1 VNPVGGAP
9 QADTTAGVRAAI
21 LGRPAVRAHV
31 AELAGTVGRSVHD
44 ITVELDADLKE
55 MVATHGGPAGDVFLH
70 IARLFDR
77 TAYRGRIQVDPR
89 QLRALQ
95 DINRRY
101 PVALL
106 PSHRSYI
113 DPVVLASVL
122 QRAGLPP
129 TYKLGGVNVSFWP
142 MGPLGR
148 RAGLIFIRR
157 SFRDD
162 PVYKLALREYVG
174 WLAEHRQNLEWYI
187 EGGRSRT
194 GKLRDPRLGL
204 LAYLVDA
211 VHDGRCDDF
220 VLQPVSIVYDELL
233 DVEEHARSAQGAAKA
248 PESFT
253 RLVSYARAQRGRYSR
268 GDIHVGFGEPISVRE
283 HLTRELTQAAD
294 DADTESASDALPLQ
308 KLAFEVAVRINS
320 VTPITPPALIT
331 MALLWADRAMTVD
344 QLLALLTRYADYVD
358 QRGLP
363 VTCRPIA
370 TRDTVLRGL
379 ASLQRHG
386 VVTRNDHGR
395 EVVYLIQPEQRIA
408 AAYHRNGILHFFVI
422 PAIVDLASSVQGE
435 GGSDDAGLLHDEA
448 LALRDLFK
456 FEFFFEEKREFL
468 AEVDAELAEPER
480 PVTAPF
486 LRPFLE
492 AYWATAEALAAR
504 GDAPVDADTLTA
516 EACGLAEQFLLQARI
531 YSADAVSSSYVDGAV
546 RLADHRGLLEPDA
559 LDTGDDLSARRVE
572 FAQELH
578 TWIRRVRA
586 AQARA
591 AARFMELMRA

>member
-1 VNPVGGAP
+1 M
-9 QADTTAGVRAAI
+9 RAAI
-21 LGRPAVRAHV
+21 LGRPAMRARID
-31 AELAGTVGRSVHD
+31 ELALASGRSVHD
-44 ITVELDADLKE
+44 VGVELDAGLKE

-77 TAYRGRIQVDPR
+77 TAYRGRIQVDAE
-89 QLRALQ
+89 QVRALQ
-95 DINRRY
+95 DLNRRY

-129 TYKLGGVNVSFWP
+129 TYKLGGINVSFWP
-142 MGPLGR
+142 MGPMGR

-187 EGGRSRT
+187 EGGRTRT

-233 DVEEHARSAQGAAKA
+233 DVEEHARSVQGATKT

-253 RLVSYARAQRGRYSR
+253 RLVSYARAQRSRYSR
-268 GDIHVGFGEPISVRE
+268 GDIHVAFGEPISVRE
-283 HLTRELTQAAD
+283 HLTRELTEAA
-294 DADTESASDALPLQ
+294 EQEVGDALPLQ
-308 KLAFEVAVRINS
+308 KLAFEVAVRINT

-331 MALLWADRAMTVD
+331 MALLWADRALTVD
-344 QLLALLTRYADYVD
+344 QLLALLERYAMYVD

-363 VTCRPIA
+363 VTSRPIA

-395 EVVYLIQPEQRIA
+395 
-408 AAYHRNGILHFFVI
+408 
-422 PAIVDLASSVQGE
+422 
-435 GGSDDAGLLHDEA
+435 
-448 LALRDLFK
+448 
-456 FEFFFEEKREFL
+456 
-468 AEVDAELAEPER
+468 
-480 PVTAPF
+480 
-486 LRPFLE
+486 
-492 AYWATAEALAAR
+492 
-504 GDAPVDADTLTA
+504 
-516 EACGLAEQFLLQARI
+516 
-531 YSADAVSSSYVDGAV
+531 
-546 RLADHRGLLEPDA
+546 
-559 LDTGDDLSARRVE
+559 
-572 FAQELH
+572 
-578 TWIRRVRA
+578 
-586 AQARA
+586 
-591 AARFMELMRA
+591 

>member
-1 VNPVGGAP
+1 
-9 QADTTAGVRAAI
+9 
-21 LGRPAVRAHV
+21 
-31 AELAGTVGRSVHD
+31 
-44 ITVELDADLKE
+44 

-77 TAYRGRIQVDPR
+77 TAYRGRIQVDPE
-89 QLRALQ
+89 QVRALQ
-95 DINRRY
+95 DLHRRY

-129 TYKLGGVNVSFWP
+129 TYKLGGINVSFWP
-142 MGPLGR
+142 MGPMGR

-162 PVYKLALREYVG
+162 PIYKLALREYVG

-187 EGGRSRT
+187 EGGRTRT

-233 DVEEHARSAQGAAKA
+233 DVEEHARSVQGATKA
-248 PESFT
+248 PESLT
-253 RLVSYARAQRGRYSR
+253 RLVSYARAQRSRYSR
-268 GDIHVGFGEPISVRE
+268 GDIHVAFGEPISVRD
-283 HLTRELTQAAD
+283 HLTRELTEAAD
-294 DADTESASDALPLQ
+294 AADGAGAPDTLPLQ
-308 KLAFEVAVRINS
+308 KLAFEVAVRINT

-331 MALLWADRAMTVD
+331 MALLWADRALTVD
-344 QLLALLTRYADYVD
+344 QLLALLERYAVYVD
-358 QRGLP
+358 ERGFP

-370 TRDTVLRGL
+370 TRDTLLRGL

-408 AAYHRNGILHFFVI
+408 AAYHRNGILHFFVV
-422 PAIVDLASSVQGE
+422 PAIVDLASSVQGMD
-435 GGSDDAGLLHDEA
+435 GADDVTSFHDET

-456 FEFFFEEKREFL
+456 FEFFFAEKGEFL
-468 AEVDAELAEPER
+468 AEVDAEVASTDR

-492 AYWATAEALAAR
+492 AYWVTAEALTAH
-504 GDAPVDADTLTA
+504 GDAPVDGESLVD
-516 EACGLAEQFLLQARI
+516 EACGLAEQYLLQGRI
-531 YSADAVSSSYVDGAV
+531 YCADAVSSSYVDGAI
-546 RLADHRGLLEPDA
+546 RLAEHRGLLEGGPDLA
-559 LDTGDDLSARRVE
+559 ARRAE
-572 FAQELH
+572 FAEELH
-578 TWIRRVRA
+578 TFVRRVRA

-591 AARFMELMRA
+591 AARFLQLMRA

>member
-1 VNPVGGAP
+1 MTAP
-9 QADTTAGVRAAI
+9 LAPGADTTAAVRASI
-21 LGRPAVRAHV
+21 LGRPAVRARV
-31 AELAGTVGRSVHD
+31 GALAGTTGRSVHD

-55 MVATHGGPAGDVFLH
+55 MVATHGGPAGDIFLH

-77 TAYRGRIQVDPR
+77 TAYRGRIQVDAG
-89 QLRALQ
+89 QVRALQ
-95 DINRRY
+95 DLNRRY

-122 QRAGLPP
+122 QNGGLPP
-129 TYKLGGVNVSFWP
+129 TYKLGGINVSFWP

-187 EGGRSRT
+187 EGGRTRT

-233 DVEEHARSAQGAAKA
+233 DVEEHARSARGAAKA
-248 PESFT
+248 PESLT
-253 RLVSYARAQRGRYSR
+253 RLVSYARAQRTRYSR
-268 GDIHVGFGEPISVRE
+268 GDIHVAFAEPISVRD
-283 HLTRELTQAAD
+283 HLTHELTAAVE
-294 DADTESASDALPLQ
+294 AGAADALPLQ
-308 KLAFEVAVRINS
+308 KLAFEVAVRINT

-331 MALLWADRAMTVD
+331 MALLWADRALTVD

-358 QRGLP
+358 ERGFP
-363 VTCRPIA
+363 VTCRPIS

-386 VVTRNDHGR
+386 VVTRNDSGR

-408 AAYHRNGILHFFVI
+408 AAYHRNGILHFFVL
-422 PAIVDLASSVQGE
+422 PAIVDLATA
-435 GGSDDAGLLHDEA
+435 DDAPGSLHDEA

-456 FEFFFEEKREFL
+456 FEFFFEEKGEFL
-468 AEVDAELAEPER
+468 AEVDAEAARANR

-492 AYWATAEALAAR
+492 AYWATAEALAAH
-504 GDAPVDADTLTA
+504 GDEPIDESALTA
-516 EACGLAEQFLLQARI
+516 EACGLAEQLLLQARI
-531 YSADAVSSSYVDGAV
+531 YCADAVSSSYIEGAV
-546 RLADHRGLLEPDA
+546 RLAGHRGLLEGGPDLA
-559 LDTGDDLSARRVE
+559 ARRAE
-572 FAQELH
+572 FAEELH
-578 TWIRRVRA
+578 DDVRRVRT

-591 AARFMELMRA
+591 AARFLELMRGEGRGLDPG

>member
-1 VNPVGGAP
+1 VRSRV
-9 QADTTAGVRAAI
+9 ADLARA
-21 LGRPAVRAHV
+21 
-31 AELAGTVGRSVHD
+31 TGRSVHD
-44 ITVELDADLKE
+44 VTTELDADLKE

-77 TAYRGRIQVDPR
+77 TAYRGRIQVDPA
-89 QLRALQ
+89 QISALQ
-95 DINRRY
+95 DLNRRY

-129 TYKLGGVNVSFWP
+129 TYKLGGINVSFWP
-142 MGPLGR
+142 MGPMGR

-187 EGGRSRT
+187 EGGRTRT

-233 DVEEHARSAQGAAKA
+233 DVEEHARSARGAVKT

-253 RLVSYARAQRGRYSR
+253 RLVSYARAQRTRYSR
-268 GDIHVGFGEPISVRE
+268 GDIHVAFGEPISVRD
-283 HLTRELTQAAD
+283 HLTRELTEAAGGG
-294 DADTESASDALPLQ
+294 APDALPLQ
-308 KLAFEVAVRINS
+308 KLAFEVAVRINT

-331 MALLWADRAMTVD
+331 MALLWADRALTVD

-370 TRDTVLRGL
+370 ARDTVLRGL

-395 EVVYLIQPEQRIA
+395 EVVYLVQPEQRIA
-408 AAYHRNGILHFFVI
+408 AAYHRNGILHFFVL
-422 PAIVDLASSVQGE
+422 PAIVDLATA
-435 GGSDDAGLLHDEA
+435 DDAGALHDEA

-456 FEFFFEEKREFL
+456 FEFFFEEKGEFL
-468 AEVDAELAEPER
+468 AAVDAEISEPVR

-492 AYWATAEALAAR
+492 AYWATAEALAAH
-504 GDAPVDADTLTA
+504 GDASIDAGTLTD
-516 EACGLAEQFLLQARI
+516 EACGLAEQYLLQARL
-531 YSADAVSSSYVDGAV
+531 YCADAVSSSYIDGAV
-546 RLADHRGLLEPDA
+546 RLAEHRGLLEGGPD
-559 LDTGDDLSARRVE
+559 LGARRTE
-572 FAQELH
+572 FADELH
-578 TWIRRVRA
+578 TFVRRARV
-586 AQARA
+586 AQTRA
-591 AARFMELMRA
+591 AARFLELMRGTVG

>member
-1 VNPVGGAP
+1 VTEAIS
-9 QADTTAGVRAAI
+9 TASVRAAI
-21 LGRPAVRAHV
+21 LGRAAVRARI
-31 AELAGTVGRSVHD
+31 AEIARDTDRSVHD
-44 ITVELDADLKE
+44 VTTELDADLRE
-55 MVATHGGPAGDVFLH
+55 MVATHGGPVGDVFLH

-77 TAYRGRIQVDPR
+77 AGYRNRIQVDPE
-89 QLRALQ
+89 QIRALQ
-95 DINRRY
+95 DLNRRY

-129 TYKLGGVNVSFWP
+129 TYKLGGINVAFWP
-142 MGPLGR
+142 MGPMGR

-187 EGGRSRT
+187 EGGRTRT

-211 VHDGRCDDF
+211 VHDERCDDF

-233 DVEEHARSAQGAAKA
+233 DVEEHARSAQGAAKT
-248 PESFT
+248 PESFA
-253 RLVSYARAQRGRYSR
+253 RLVGYARAQRTRYSR
-268 GDIHVGFGEPISVRE
+268 GDIHVAFGEPISVRE
-283 HLTRELTQAAD
+283 HLTRELTEAVDAAD
-294 DADTESASDALPLQ
+294 AAGAPDALPLQ
-308 KLAFEVAVRINS
+308 KLAFGVAVRINS

-331 MALLWADRAMTVD
+331 MALLWADRALTVD
-344 QLLALLTRYADYVD
+344 QLLALLTLYAHYLD
-358 QRGLP
+358 QRGFP

-408 AAYHRNGILHFFVI
+408 AAYHRNGILHFFVL
-422 PAIVDLASSVQGE
+422 PAIVDLATADE
-435 GGSDDAGLLHDEA
+435 AGPLHDEA

-456 FEFFFEEKREFL
+456 FEFFFEEKGEFL
-468 AEVDAELAEPER
+468 AEVDAEAAAAER

-504 GDAPVDADTLTA
+504 GDEPVDAETLTS

-531 YSADAVSSSYVDGAV
+531 YCADAVSSSYADGAV
-546 RLADHRGLLEPDA
+546 RLADHRGLLAGGPDLA
-559 LDTGDDLSARRVE
+559 ARRSE
-572 FAQELH
+572 FADELH
-578 TWIRRVRA
+578 TLVRRVRA
-586 AQARA
+586 AQTRA
-591 AARFMELMRA
+591 AARFLDLMRA

>member
-1 VNPVGGAP
+1 MTDAIGIAS
-9 QADTTAGVRAAI
+9 VRAAI
-21 LGRPAVRAHV
+21 LGRPEVRARV
-31 AELAGTVGRSVHD
+31 AVIARDTDRSVHEL
-44 ITVELDADLKE
+44 TTELDADLKE

-77 TAYRGRIQVDPR
+77 AGYRNRIQVDPE
-89 QLRALQ
+89 QIRALQ
-95 DINRRY
+95 DLNRQF

-122 QRAGLPP
+122 QRADLPP
-129 TYKLGGVNVSFWP
+129 TYKLGGINVAFWP
-142 MGPLGR
+142 MGPMGR

-211 VHDGRCDDF
+211 VHDERCDDF

-248 PESFT
+248 PESLA
-253 RLVSYARAQRGRYSR
+253 RLVSYARAQRTRYSR

-283 HLTRELTQAAD
+283 HLTRELTEAAD
-294 DADTESASDALPLQ
+294 AADVVGAPDALPLQ
-308 KLAFEVAVRINS
+308 KLAFEVAVRINT

-331 MALLWADRAMTVD
+331 MVLLWADRALTVE
-344 QLLALLTRYADYVD
+344 QLLALLALYSYYLD
-358 QRGLP
+358 QRGFP

-386 VVTRNDHGR
+386 VVTRNDHGQD
-395 EVVYLIQPEQRIA
+395 VVYLIQPEQRIA
-408 AAYHRNGILHFFVI
+408 AAYHRNGILHFFVL
-422 PAIVDLASSVQGE
+422 PAIVDLATA
-435 GGSDDAGLLHDEA
+435 DDAGALHDEA

-456 FEFFFEEKREFL
+456 FEFFFEEKGEFL
-468 AEVDAELAEPER
+468 AEVDAEAAAKDR

-492 AYWATAEALAAR
+492 AYWATAEALAAH
-504 GDAPVDADTLTA
+504 GDAPVDAETLTT
-516 EACGLAEQFLLQARI
+516 EACGLAEQYLLQARI
-531 YSADAVSSSYVDGAV
+531 YCADAVSSSYADGAV
-546 RLADHRGLLEPDA
+546 RLADHRGLLDANPLETGPDLA
-559 LDTGDDLSARRVE
+559 ARRSE
-572 FAQELH
+572 FADELH
-578 TWIRRVRA
+578 SLVRRVRA

-591 AARFMELMRA
+591 AARFLELMRA

>member
-1 VNPVGGAP
+1 VTAP
-9 QADTTAGVRAAI
+9 DTAASVRAAI
-21 LGRPAVRAHV
+21 LGRPAVRARV
-31 AELAGTVGRSVHD
+31 AELARATQRSVHD
-44 ITVELDADLKE
+44 VTTELDADLKE

-77 TAYRGRIQVDPR
+77 AGYRGRIQVDPA
-89 QLRALQ
+89 QVRALQ
-95 DINRRY
+95 DLNRRY

-122 QRAGLPP
+122 QRAELPP
-129 TYKLGGVNVSFWP
+129 TYKLGGINVSFWP
-142 MGPLGR
+142 MGPMGR

-174 WLAEHRQNLEWYI
+174 FLAEHRQNLEWYI
-187 EGGRSRT
+187 EGGRTRT

-233 DVEEHARSAQGAAKA
+233 DVEEHAQSAQGAAKT

-253 RLVSYARAQRGRYSR
+253 RLVSYARAQRTRYSR
-268 GDIHVGFGEPISVRE
+268 GDIHVAFAEPISVRD
-283 HLTRELTQAAD
+283 HLTRELTEAASEG
-294 DADTESASDALPLQ
+294 APDALPLQ
-308 KLAFEVAVRINS
+308 KLAFEVAVRINT

-331 MALLWADRAMTVD
+331 MALLWADRALTVE
-344 QLLALLTRYADYVD
+344 QLLALLVRYADYVD
-358 QRGLP
+358 ARGFP

-395 EVVYLIQPEQRIA
+395 EVVYLIQPDQRIA
-408 AAYHRNGILHFFVI
+408 AAYHRNGILHFFVL
-422 PAIVDLASSVQGE
+422 PAIVDLASSVHGVD
-435 GGSDDAGLLHDEA
+435 GADDVGALHDEA

-456 FEFFFEEKREFL
+456 FEFFFEEKGEFL
-468 AEVDAELAEPER
+468 AEVDAEAAEADR

-492 AYWATAEALAAR
+492 AYWATAEALAAH
-504 GDAPVDADTLTA
+504 GDAAIDAASLTD

-531 YSADAVSSSYVDGAV
+531 YCADAVSSSYIDGAV
-546 RLADHRGLLEPDA
+546 RLAEHRGLLDDGPDLA
-559 LDTGDDLSARRVE
+559 ARRTE
-572 FAQELH
+572 LADELH
-578 TWIRRVRA
+578 MLVRRVRV

-591 AARFMELMRA
+591 AARFLELMRAPLHLLA

>member
-1 VNPVGGAP
+1 VNPA
-9 QADTTAGVRAAI
+9 AVRAAI
-21 LGRPAVRAHV
+21 LGRPEMRARITEV
-31 AELAGTVGRSVHD
+31 ARESGRSIHGVS
-44 ITVELDADLKE
+44 TELDADLAE

-70 IARLFDR
+70 IARVFDR
-77 TAYRGRIQVDPR
+77 TAYRGRIQVDPA
-89 QLRALQ
+89 QVRALQ
-95 DINRRY
+95 DLNRRH

-122 QRAGLPP
+122 QRAELPP
-129 TYKLGGVNVSFWP
+129 TYKLGGINVSFWP
-142 MGPLGR
+142 MGPMGR

-187 EGGRSRT
+187 EGGRTRT

-211 VHDGRCDDF
+211 VHDDRCDDF

-233 DVEEHARSAQGAAKA
+233 DVEEHAQSARGAAKT
-248 PESFT
+248 PESFG
-253 RLVSYARAQRGRYSR
+253 RLVSYARAQRTRYSR
-268 GDIHVGFGEPISVRE
+268 GDIHVGFGEPISVRD
-283 HLTRELTQAAD
+283 HLTRELTEAA
-294 DADTESASDALPLQ
+294 EQGEPDALPLQ
-308 KLAFEVAVRINS
+308 KLAFEVAVRINT

-331 MALLWADRAMTVD
+331 MALLWADRALTVD

-358 QRGLP
+358 QRGIP

-395 EVVYLIQPEQRIA
+395 EVVYLVQPEQRIA
-408 AAYHRNGILHFFVI
+408 AAYHRNGILHFFVL
-422 PAIVDLASSVQGE
+422 PAIIDLATA
-435 GGSDDAGLLHDEA
+435 DDAGSLHDEA

-456 FEFFFEEKREFL
+456 FEFFFEEKGEFL
-468 AEVDAELAEPER
+468 AEVDAEVGMPDR

-492 AYWATAEALAAR
+492 AYWATAEALAAH
-504 GDAPVDADTLTA
+504 GDAALDA
-516 EACGLAEQFLLQARI
+516 EALTDEAGGLAEQFLLQARI
-531 YSADAVSSSYVDGAV
+531 YCADAVSTSYIDGAV
-546 RLADHRGLLEPDA
+546 RLAEHRGLLAGGPDLA
-559 LDTGDDLSARRVE
+559 ARRVE
-572 FAQELH
+572 FAEELH
-578 TWIRRVRA
+578 TFVRRARV

-591 AARFMELMRA
+591 AARFLELMRGT

>member
-1 VNPVGGAP
+1 MSASE
-9 QADTTAGVRAAI
+9 VRAAI
-21 LGRPAVRAHV
+21 LGRTTVRTRV
-31 AELAGTVGRSVHD
+31 DELGRASARSVHD
-44 ITVELDADLKE
+44 VMTELEADLRE

-77 TAYRGRIQVDPR
+77 AAYRGRIQVDSE
-89 QLRALQ
+89 QVRAVQ
-95 DINRRY
+95 DLHRRY
-101 PVALL
+101 PIAFL

-122 QRAGLPP
+122 QRAALPP
-129 TYKLGGVNVSFWP
+129 TYKLGGVNVAFWP

-174 WLAEHRQNLEWYI
+174 WLAEQRQNLEWYI
-187 EGGRSRT
+187 EGGRTRT

-233 DVEEHARSAQGAAKA
+233 DVEEHAESARGAAKA

-253 RLVSYARAQRGRYSR
+253 RLVAYARAQRSRYSR
-268 GDIHVGFGEPISVRE
+268 GDIHVSFGAPISVRE
-283 HLTRELTQAAD
+283 HLSHELTHAA
-294 DADTESASDALPLQ
+294 AHGEPDALPLQ
-308 KLAFEVAVRINS
+308 KLAFEVAVGINA

-331 MALLWADRAMTVD
+331 MALLWADRALTVD

-358 QRGLP
+358 GRGIP

-370 TRDTVLRGL
+370 ARDTVLRGL
-379 ASLQRHG
+379 ASLQRHD

-408 AAYHRNGILHFFVI
+408 AAYHRNGILHFFVV
-422 PAIVDLASSVQGE
+422 PAIVDLATV
-435 GGSDDAGLLHDEA
+435 DDAASLHDEA

-456 FEFFFEEKREFL
+456 FEFFFEEKDEFL
-468 AEVDAELAEPER
+468 TAVDAEAAVANR

-492 AYWATAEALAAR
+492 AYWATAEALAGHGAS
-504 GDAPVDADTLTA
+504 PVDRETLA
-516 EACGLAEQFLLQARI
+516 HDASGLAEQFLLQARI
-531 YSADAVSSSYVDGAV
+531 YCADAVSSSYVDGAV
-546 RLADHRGLLEPDA
+546 RLADHRGLLAGGPDLA
-559 LDTGDDLSARRVE
+559 ARRTE
-572 FAQELH
+572 FAHELH
-578 TWIRRVRA
+578 TWVRRVRV

-591 AARFMELMRA
+591 AARFLELMRG